1 MVKLDPDL
9 SISLIQQSEMLYN
22 LFFLYVQ
29 VEVYKIILNISCWPL
44 ALTLH
49 EVFLKNKKRSGTSL
63 PTSFST
69 WFLKNNISR
78 LLIVLIDQISS
89 FDCLYLLRYWAI
101 LNCNY
106 PFALCDVIKPFSYMT
121 KKSGQ
126 KFKYLMTKKSF

>member
-1 MVKLDPDL
+1 MVKLVPDL

-44 ALTLH
+44 ALTLY

-69 WFLKNNISR
+69 WFLKNNISP

-89 FDCLYLLRYWAI
+89 FDCLYFLRYRAI
-101 LNCNY
+101 LSCNY
-106 PFALCDVIKPFSYMT
+106 PFAFCDVIKPFFYMT